1 VHVASVSS
9 HEPGRFCWVELAT
22 TDQAAA
28 KTFYGSLFGWE
39 PRDQPM
45 GPGEVYTLLEKEGRD
60 AAAAYTLRPDQKG
73 VPPHWQVYVAVGSAD
88 TAAARAKE
96 LGATVL
102 APPFD
107 VMDSGRMAVLQD
119 PTGAVFAVWEARR
132 HRGLAV
138 VDEPGAFCWA
148 ELLTRDT
155 SKAAAFYQ
163 ALFGWGAGG
172 EARYIE
178 WKHGDRSIG
187 GLMEIQKDW
196 GGVPPH
202 WLVYFQVESVDRS
215 VEKAKTLGATLTMG
229 PQDIPDVGRFAM
241 LHDPQSAAFYVFQP
255 AARSAGGDVRP

>member
-1 VHVASVSS
+1 MPSVSS
-9 HEPGRFCWVELAT
+9 HAPGRFCWVELAT
-22 TDQAAA
+22 MDQPAA
-28 KTFYGSLFGWE
+28 KAFYGGLFGWE

-45 GPGEVYTLLEKEGRD
+45 GPNESYTLLEKAGRD

-73 VPPHWQVYVAVGSAD
+73 VPPHWQVYVAVERAD
-88 TAAARAKE
+88 AAAARARE

-132 HRGLAV
+132 HPGLGV

-155 SKAAAFYQ
+155 SRAESFYK
-163 ALFGWGAGG
+163 ALFGWGTGG
-172 EARYIE
+172 ESSYIE

-187 GLMEIQKDW
+187 GLMEIRKEW
-196 GGVPPH
+196 GEVPPH

-215 VEKAKTLGATLTMG
+215 VEKAKGLRGVLTMG
-229 PQDIPDVGRFAM
+229 PQDVPEVGRFAM
-241 LHDPQSAAFYVFQP
+241 LHDPQGAAFYVFQP
-255 AARSAGGDVRP
+255 TGPGAEGSARP

>member
-1 VHVASVSS
+1 VPSVSS
-9 HEPGRFCWVELAT
+9 HTPGRFCWVELST
-22 TDQAAA
+22 TDQPAA
-28 KTFYGSLFGWE
+28 KSFYGGLFGWQ

-45 GPGEVYTLLEKEGRD
+45 GPNEVYTLLEKAGRD
-60 AAAAYTLRPDQKG
+60 AAAACTLRPDQKG
-73 VPPHWQVYVAVGSAD
+73 VPPHWQVYVAVERAD
-88 TAAARAKE
+88 AAAARAKE

-132 HRGLAV
+132 HPGLGV

-155 SKAAAFYQ
+155 SKAAAFYK

-172 EARYIE
+172 DARYIE

-187 GLMEIQKDW
+187 GLMEIQKEW
-196 GGVPPH
+196 GDVPPH

-215 VEKAKTLGATLTMG
+215 VEKAKGLGATLTMG
-229 PQDIPDVGRFAM
+229 PQDLAKVGRFA
-241 LHDPQSAAFYVFQP
+241 LLRDPQGAAFYVFQP
-255 AARSAGGDVRP
+255 AGPGAGEGARS